1 MNDLIK
7 GWIYG
12 FIMGG
17 GQLPTKDRSPV
28 EIPVQSI
35 QLGYTT
41 DTMQLGEGNQ
51 LITAYVY
58 PSNASNQNLEW
69 SSSDETIA
77 VVIRNKNNSSAI
89 IQTIGTGDV
98 VITAKATDSSNVQQS
113 MNLHVIAGLTFETL
127 EYEGNTFSNI
137 SKYTGQGIIMF
148 NYTPVAQ
155 KGEHIKITM
164 NPPISNGQMQW
175 KVRDTFFDNIKLIET
190 DFESSN
196 PKDYWS
202 TSSEQ
207 QGYITNTDDGS
218 GLSIAN
224 RNISIGNNVIDAL
237 FGLGSTNT
245 SYNITLSCG
254 PGLKVCLFESYGNND
269 RLQSIHNNNGEAINL
284 EILSGQE
291 FISIDNDFIVTG
303 LSLGQAKVKVI
314 IGDYATITYTI
325 NIEERKGTYTPSIN
339 WIDDNGNIIDDDLG
353 LMIGTNLRF
362 RPIVSSI
369 GAEFISIVPEDTEQI
384 HVNDDLSIVP
394 LKPGSLAMN
403 ITYKYFRNGALYQN
417 SKRKIIKIW
426 GDEIYC
432 GKAESLFLKSEQV
445 IWCSCNG
452 PRNFNFNSF
461 QNIDIVV
468 NANDIEILDTFYTR
482 NSIIS
487 GTDDWGIKLTVL
499 GSNIIATSNIF
510 NIQFFHIRK
519 LTTSPTTVRFQMRGF
534 EDTVYDE
541 MQI

>member
-1 MNDLIK
+1 MTDLIK

-58 PSNASNQNLEW
+58 PTNASNQNLEW

-77 VVIRNKNNSSAI
+77 VVIRNENSSSAI

-113 MNLHVIAGLTFETL
+113 MNLHVIAGITFETL
-127 EYEGNTFSNI
+127 EYKSNTFSEI
-137 SKYTGQGIIMF
+137 SKYAGQGIIMF

-155 KGEHIKITM
+155 KGEHIKIVM
-164 NPPISNGQMQW
+164 NPPISDGQMQW

-202 TSSEQ
+202 TSGNQ
-207 QGYITNTDDGS
+207 QGYVTNTDDGS

-224 RNISIGNNVIDAL
+224 RNISIGTDVMNAL
-237 FGLGSTNT
+237 FGVNNTNT
-245 SYNITLSCG
+245 SSNQTIECG
-254 PGLKVCLFESYGNND
+254 LGLKVCLFGASSITS
-269 RLQSIHNNNGEAINL
+269 RLQSIHNNNGQAVSIEIISGGEYIN
-284 EILSGQE
+284 
-291 FISIDNDFIVTG
+291 IDNDFIVTG
-303 LSLGQAKVKVI
+303 LSLGQAKVKAI
-314 IGDYATITYTI
+314 IGDYLTITYTI
-325 NIEERKGTYTPSIN
+325 NVQEGTGTGIPNIN
-339 WIDDNGNIIDDDLG
+339 WMDDNGNIIDDTDG

-362 RPIVSSI
+362 RPVVSSR
-369 GAEFISIVPEDTEQI
+369 GAEFISITPNDTEQI
-384 HVNDDLSIVP
+384 HVNEDLSIVP

-403 ITYKYFRNGALYQN
+403 VVYKYFRSGSLFQNTRRVTLY
-417 SKRKIIKIW
+417 IW
-426 GDEIYC
+426 GNKIYC
-432 GKAESLFLKSEQV
+432 GKAESSFLKSEQV

-452 PRNFNFNSF
+452 PRNFNFDSF

-468 NANDIEILDTFYTR
+468 NANDIKILDTFYTR
-482 NSIIS
+482 NSLIS
-487 GTDDWGIKLTVL
+487 GNNDWQIKLTVL
-499 GSNIIATSNIF
+499 GSNTISTSNIY